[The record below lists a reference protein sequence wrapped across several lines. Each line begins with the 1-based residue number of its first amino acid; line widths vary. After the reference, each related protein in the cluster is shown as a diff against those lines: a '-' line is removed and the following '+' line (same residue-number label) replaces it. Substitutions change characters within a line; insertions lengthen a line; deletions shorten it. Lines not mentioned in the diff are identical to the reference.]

1 MYPAERGRQGLGTT
15 NNTVLKTSRM
25 QFCHSNFSFVAG
37 LLWNF
42 TIRSQNQRMC
52 GTLLVSS
59 PSQNSAWGIRRKNLR
74 DGWESM
80 TVFSCILGLPDFPL
94 VSIWI
99 FPERILPCMWLLGLG
114 TGLLLKEL
122 RLISEYCFT
131 LPCLNWNIRK
141 SENRR
146 ADPQGNCC
154 DSPKIHFVT
163 QKSNWACNRE
173 RNRPCGWLGFLSIFK
188 LCFICW
194 KMIQV
199 HELME
204 TTYWFWW

>member
-122 RLISEYCFT
+122 SWFRSIA
-131 LPCLNWNIRK
+131 LPFSALTETSVRV
-141 SENRR
+141 RT
-146 ADPQGNCC
+146 G
-154 DSPKIHFVT
+154 
-163 QKSNWACNRE
+163 
-173 RNRPCGWLGFLSIFK
+173 
-188 LCFICW
+188 
-194 KMIQV
+194 
-199 HELME
+199 EL
-204 TTYWFWW
+204 TPRGTAVIP